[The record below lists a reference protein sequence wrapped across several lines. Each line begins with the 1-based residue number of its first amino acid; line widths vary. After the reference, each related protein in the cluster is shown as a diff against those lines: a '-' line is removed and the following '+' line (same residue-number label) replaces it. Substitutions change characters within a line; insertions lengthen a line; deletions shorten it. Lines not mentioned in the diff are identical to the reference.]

1 MFTDHQQLA
10 VGIFYVLN
18 DPSIHSR
25 LLAELRTVIPTA
37 TSSLPSVVELTKLPY
52 LTACIHESTRIAHG
66 VAGRLVRISPD
77 NDLVNNGV
85 RIPRGSTFSM
95 SHYIQHT
102 DVERFPDPFAF
113 KPDRFLGGKGAK
125 TLRYL
130 VPFGR
135 GPRMCLGMNLAWS
148 EMYLSFASLIGRVDM
163 ELVGTT
169 VKDVT

>member
-1 MFTDHQQLA
+1 M
-10 VGIFYVLN
+10 
-18 DPSIHSR
+18 
-25 LLAELRTVIPTA
+25 PTA
-37 TSSLPSVVELTKLPY
+37 KSDLPSVAQLTQLPY
-52 LTACIHESTRIAHG
+52 LTACLHESTRIAHG

-77 NDLVNNGV
+77 NELLCNGI
-85 RIPRGSTFSM
+85 RIPKGSTFSM

-102 DVERFPDPFAF
+102 DPKRFPDPFKF
-113 KPDRFLGGKGAK
+113 IPERYMGEKGME

-148 EMYLSFASLIGRVDM
+148 EMYLAFAGLIRSVDM

-169 VKDVT
+169 VEDVT